1 MFLKSFNFKQL
12 KLIFIICLSL
22 ILYGFFSYGLA
33 RHEHVSIG
41 LCVLW
46 LFILY
51 ILLLKMDLSISLL
64 IKIGLLFRI
73 IILFS
78 VPNLSQDFYRFF
90 WDGQLLLNGI
100 NPYQFTP
107 NQLISSKLITIPE
120 MNEAYEMMGKLSQNN
135 YSNYPPIH
143 QLITFLSCFIKQSSV
158 FIYIIFQRI
167 ILILF
172 DLGILYFGLKLSKEI
187 GRSKRALFFYFLNP
201 LVIIELIGNL
211 HFEGVMIFFMTL
223 SFYYLS
229 KKKEVYSGLFLG
241 ISILTKLIP
250 FIIMPFFLCRLGFK
264 KSIFFVLITVA
275 VVVLGFTHFLNF
287 EFLINYSESIGLW
300 FSNFEFNASFY
311 YALKK
316 VFEFMD
322 LDLIDYMVYIL
333 PCSIFGVTIY
343 LLSQKKIMLK
353 DILTQCLL
361 ILTIYTLISTT
372 VHPWYI
378 IPLLFISCLTN
389 YRYPIYW
396 SLTIFLSYW
405 SYFET
410 EVVENYFLITVEYAT
425 IIGIL
430 SYEYFTR
437 SRNFTTSSTD

>member
-12 KLIFIICLSL
+12 KLIFIICLSF

-33 RHEHVSIG
+33 RHEHISIS
-41 LCVLW
+41 LIVLG

-64 IKIGLLFRI
+64 IKIGLLFRVI
-73 IILFS
+73 LLFS

-107 NQLISSKLITIPE
+107 NQLISSKLIPILE
-120 MNEAYEMMGKLSQNN
+120 MNEAYEMMGNLSQNN

-143 QLITFLSCFIKQSSV
+143 QLITFLSCFIEQGSV

-187 GRSKRALFFYFLNP
+187 GRPKRDLFLYFLNP

-211 HFEGVMIFFMTL
+211 HFEGVMIFFMAL

-229 KKKEVYSGLFLG
+229 KKKEIYSGLFLG
-241 ISILTKLIP
+241 VSILTKLIP
-250 FIIMPFFLCRLGFK
+250 LIIMPLFLYRLGFK
-264 KSIFFVLITVA
+264 KSIFFVLITIA
-275 VVVLGFTHFLNF
+275 VVVLGFTPFLNF

-316 VFEFMD
+316 VLKFMD
-322 LDLIDYMVYIL
+322 LDLIDYMIYVL

-343 LLSQKKIMLK
+343 LLSQKKIILN

-389 YRYPIYW
+389 YRYPMYW

-405 SYFET
+405 SYFQT

-425 IIGIL
+425 IIGIM
-430 SYEYFTR
+430 SYEYFIR
-437 SRNFTTSSTD
+437 NRNFTTSSTD